1 MTEFHKFLKDFK
13 GGHLD
18 AMLGEKMRELVDAVE
33 KFQKEGKLTVELT
46 LTPKLEGEVL
56 ASVKFKSKAPERDT
70 VEAIMFATPENNL
83 VDSDPKQ
90 PELFSQP
97 VRTVQDAPVSIVKNI

>member
-1 MTEFHKFLKDFK
+1 MTEFHEFLKDFK

-33 KFQKEGKLTVELT
+33 KFQKEGKLTIEIT
-46 LTPKLEGEVL
+46 LSPKMEGEVL
-56 ASVKFKSKAPERDT
+56 TTVKFKSKAPERDT
-70 VEAIMFATPENNL
+70 VEAIMFATPESNL

-90 PELFSQP
+90 PELFNRP
-97 VRTVQDAPVSIVKNI
+97 VRTMQDAPV